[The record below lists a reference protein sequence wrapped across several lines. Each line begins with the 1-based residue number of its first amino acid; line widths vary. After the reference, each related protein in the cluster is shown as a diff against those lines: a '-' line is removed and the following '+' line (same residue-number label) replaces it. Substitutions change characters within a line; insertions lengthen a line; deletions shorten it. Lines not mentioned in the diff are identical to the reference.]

1 MGCGIMDRAAGGA
14 VFVPVW
20 VTESDSGKN
29 GDNTT
34 IASQKTVC
42 PGGSAALLQIICSE
56 FTEYYFYCNICVAAE
71 GRKKEKTVERG
82 EKTGRKAAEKQRGE
96 RSGKPSYGHL

>member
-56 FTEYYFYCNICVAAE
+56 FAEYYFYCNICVAAE
-71 GRKKEKTVERG
+71 MG
-82 EKTGRKAAEKQRGE
+82 EKMRKRSKGVRKPAEKQRGE